1 MHQPIVDRD
10 EPSEIVTSKWNMFV
24 FQNESE
30 AILKIKE
37 SMQEEAKRFEKGSDG
52 ASDFFMP

>member
-10 EPSEIVTSKWNMFV
+10 ESSEIVTSKWNKFV